1 MMLSCQCTWF
11 GIIFSM
17 VPLAVLLLFWT
28 RYRCWRCAVL
38 FLGRMQNSMNS
49 EECSKTFPSLVE
61 FQTAVHS
68 LTSFL

>member
-28 RYRCWRCAVL
+28 RI
-38 FLGRMQNSMNS
+38 
-49 EECSKTFPSLVE
+49 P
-61 FQTAVHS
+61 
-68 LTSFL
+68 